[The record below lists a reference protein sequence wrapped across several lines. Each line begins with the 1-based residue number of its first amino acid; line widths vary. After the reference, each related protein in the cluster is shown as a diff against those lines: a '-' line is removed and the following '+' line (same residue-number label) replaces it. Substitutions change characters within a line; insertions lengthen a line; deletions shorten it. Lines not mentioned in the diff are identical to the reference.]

1 MKHPSSFNPPTNATH
16 EVAFLR
22 LEVSMTTQPIVADL
36 VARLDDNLREA
47 FEERAGI
54 MEFDGGLAREH
65 AECLALLDLYLWHPL
80 AVLGLCVL
88 RVEAG
93 GYVLASDPASVTAMG
108 LRVLGVADLRQVL
121 AEFDGVAHILAIKN

>member
-1 MKHPSSFNPPTNATH
+1 
-16 EVAFLR
+16 
-22 LEVSMTTQPIVADL
+22 MTKQPIVSEL

-65 AECLALLDLYLWHPL
+65 AECLALLDLYLAHPL
-80 AVLGLCVL
+80 AVLGLCAL

-93 GYVLASDPASVTAMG
+93 GYVLATDPASVTAMG
-108 LRVLGVADLRQVL
+108 LGVLGEADLRLVL
-121 AEFDGVAHILAIKN
+121 AEFDGVAYISAIQN